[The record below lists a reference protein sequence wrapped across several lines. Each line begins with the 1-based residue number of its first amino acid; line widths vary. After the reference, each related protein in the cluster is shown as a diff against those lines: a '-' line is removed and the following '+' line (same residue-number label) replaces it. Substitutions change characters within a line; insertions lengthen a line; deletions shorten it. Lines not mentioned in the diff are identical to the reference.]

1 MGYKNVTEIVF
12 SPTGGTKKVEN
23 ILADTFGETTERI
36 NLTEY
41 GIDFTNSKIE
51 KDSLVVIAAP
61 VFEGVIPDIAIER
74 LKQIQGNGAMCVCV
88 AVYGNRAYDDGL
100 IELTDVAKLQGFKPV
115 ASIGAV
121 AEHSIMRKFGAG
133 RPDDEDRKE
142 LIAFAQKI
150 TEKLAR
156 DDFSTEYFVPGSHEY
171 KRLGN
176 LNVVPKGNNKCIN
189 CGKCAKVCPVGA
201 IDPSNIKTADK
212 TKCISCMGCIA
223 ACPVNARKL
232 PAPLIAAA
240 ELAMKSKLSKR
251 KTNDLF
257 L

>member
-1 MGYKNVTEIVF
+1 M
-12 SPTGGTKKVEN
+12 
-23 ILADTFGETTERI
+23 
-36 NLTEY
+36 
-41 GIDFTNSKIE
+41 
-51 KDSLVVIAAP
+51 
-61 VFEGVIPDIAIER
+61 
-74 LKQIQGNGAMCVCV
+74 
-88 AVYGNRAYDDGL
+88 
-100 IELTDVAKLQGFKPV
+100 QGFEPV

-142 LIAFAQKI
+142 LTAFAQKI
-150 TEKLAR
+150 MEKLAK

-176 LNVVPKGNNKCIN
+176 LNVVPKRNNKCIN
-189 CGKCAKVCPVGA
+189 CGKCVRVCPVGA

-223 ACPVNARKL
+223 ACPVHARKL
-232 PAPLIAAA
+232 PAPLLAAA
-240 ELAMKSKLSKR
+240 ELTMKSKLSGR

>member
-1 MGYKNVTEIVF
+1 M
-12 SPTGGTKKVEN
+12 
-23 ILADTFGETTERI
+23 
-36 NLTEY
+36 
-41 GIDFTNSKIE
+41 
-51 KDSLVVIAAP
+51 
-61 VFEGVIPDIAIER
+61 
-74 LKQIQGNGAMCVCV
+74 
-88 AVYGNRAYDDGL
+88 
-100 IELTDVAKLQGFKPV
+100 QGFEPV

-150 TEKLAR
+150 TEKLAK
-156 DDFSTEYFVPGSHEY
+156 DDFSAEYFVPGSHEY

-176 LNVVPKGNNKCIN
+176 LNVVPKRNNKCIN

-212 TKCISCMGCIA
+212 TKCISCMGCIS
-223 ACPVNARKL
+223 ACPVNARSL
-232 PAPLIAAA
+232 PAPLLAAA
-240 ELAMKSKLSKR
+240 QLTMKSKLSGR